1 MRTLKVVI
9 AVALLL
15 CLLPLPY
22 GYYELVRWGGMVFF
36 GVLAFNSY
44 QRKQEGWTVAYAALA
59 LLFQPFFKI
68 ALGRGMWNVVDV
80 AVAGLLLWTLWTEKS
95 KTE

>member
-22 GYYELVRWGGMVFF
+22 CYYELVRLGGMVCFC
-36 GVLAFNSY
+36 VLAFNSY
-44 QRKQEGWTVAYAALA
+44 QQKLEGWMVAYTALA
-59 LLFQPFFKI
+59 ILFQPFSKI

-80 AVAGLLLWTLWTEKS
+80 AIAGLLLWTVRKERNKRG
-95 KTE
+95 